1 MNRQCDKFR
10 QMLVIEVS
18 GKVSN
23 DVTESD
29 RNENFGKFALGHT
42 YHLICGKRA

>member
-1 MNRQCDKFR
+1 MNRQWNKFR

-23 DVTESD
+23 DVTESI
-29 RNENFGKFALGHT
+29 RNENFGKFALRHT
-42 YHLICGKRA
+42 YHLMHGKGS